1 MAPRLTFMFLI
12 ISHTVCLLAGFIAGV
27 LLYRNN
33 VAKLKSTEDK
43 GKALLDALKGK

>member
-1 MAPRLTFMFLI
+1 MILYLCSVAF
-12 ISHTVCLLAGFIAGV
+12 AFICGAVVGALV
-27 LLYRNN
+27 YRNN